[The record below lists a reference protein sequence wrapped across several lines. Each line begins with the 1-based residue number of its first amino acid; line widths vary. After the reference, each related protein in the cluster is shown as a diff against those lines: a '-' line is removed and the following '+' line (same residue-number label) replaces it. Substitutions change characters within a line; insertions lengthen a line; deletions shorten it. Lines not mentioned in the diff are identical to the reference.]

1 MKLLMPEMAGE
12 LSEKPGLSVVMLL
25 RQCAKNRLKDQ
36 AANMEEQRSRK
47 RLKQDDKKTKE
58 QIARNPIIL
67 EGIFRHLA
75 PRDILSVALVCRT
88 WNEVVEHPRFWTWAS
103 VRLAKQSFRLRFYS
117 RRFWN
122 VGHVR
127 LEYFDEGYEFSDEE
141 DSLAAKQLK
150 SFFKAA
156 QDHDRFISLDAEDN
170 FLSCVPVKLLCKV
183 LVGLKEVNLD
193 CADLLD
199 NNGAHWLLW
208 TIETSKHLKLRKLS
222 LGSNLS
228 AVPAECLSR
237 ALLKLETVSLVNTHL
252 TLDQI
257 NHFFLSIL
265 SSQQDLRLKRLTFGS
280 NLTLDRDE
288 TGQRIEYHN
297 IIYANQDYFARAV
310 VRLQEVSL
318 PKIWPTQINA
328 IFEEIKKCQDLK
340 LRKLNVD
347 EGNDLTYVPSAVFA
361 EAVVKLEEINLM
373 LTRIRTR
380 QAEALC
386 MKILE
391 TKEFRLRRIKVNQTH
406 PLLALPH
413 IIIQAVMERIE
424 ISTFYY

>member
-1 MKLLMPEMAGE
+1 MPEMAGE

-25 RQCAKNRLKDQ
+25 RQCARTRLQDQ
-36 AANMEEQRSRK
+36 AAITEEQRARK
-47 RLKQDDKKTKE
+47 RLKQDEKETKE

-75 PRDILSVALVCRT
+75 PSDILSVALVCRT
-88 WNEVVEHPRFWTWAS
+88 WNEVVEQPRFWAWAS
-103 VRLAKQSFRLRFYS
+103 VSLAKHNFRLRFYS

-127 LEYFDEGYEFSDEE
+127 LEYYDDSFEFYNEQN
-141 DSLAAKQLK
+141 SLAAKQLI

-156 QDHDRFISLDAEDN
+156 KEHDRFSSLDAEDN
-170 FLSCVPVKLLCKV
+170 FLSCVPVKLLCEV

-208 TIETSKHLKLRKLS
+208 TIETSKQLKLRNLS

-228 AVPAECLSR
+228 AVPAKCLSR
-237 ALLKLETVSLVNTHL
+237 ALLRLETVSLANTHL
-252 TLDQI
+252 SLEQI
-257 NHFFLSIL
+257 NHFFLSIIN
-265 SSQQDLRLKRLTFGS
+265 SQQDLRLKRLTIGS
-280 NLTLDRDE
+280 NITLYRDE
-288 TGQRIEYHN
+288 QGQRAEYHN
-297 IIYANQDYFARAV
+297 MIYANQDYFARAI
-310 VRLQEVSL
+310 VRVKEVSL
-318 PKIWPTQINA
+318 PKIWPTQVNA
-328 IFEEIKKCQDLK
+328 IFEEIKKCPDLK
-340 LRKLNVD
+340 LRKLNID

-361 EAVVKLEEINLM
+361 EAVLKVEEINLM

-386 MKILE
+386 VKILE
-391 TKEFRLRRIKVNQTH
+391 TKQFKLRTIKVDQTH

-413 IIIQAVMERIE
+413 IIIRAVKEKVK